1 MGDELI
7 RHKFLYSIEVCY
19 EILRC
24 FIYLYFRFLYIFKG
38 FKNLLIGLSTTKMQ
52 AVMNARILIWILRA
66 LPAQGLLGL
75 VHSVAKAVLVS

>member
-24 FIYLYFRFLYIFKG
+24 FIYLYFRFLY
-38 FKNLLIGLSTTKMQ
+38 LYETESQLIYLE
-52 AVMNARILIWILRA
+52 
-66 LPAQGLLGL
+66 
-75 VHSVAKAVLVS
+75 

>member
-1 MGDELI
+1 VFYLLI
-7 RHKFLYSIEVCY
+7 GS
-19 EILRC
+19 
-24 FIYLYFRFLYIFKG
+24 YIFKR
-38 FKNLLIGLSTTKMQ
+38 FKNLLIGLSTTKML